1 MVFRRRPKPAA
12 EPAAP
17 AIDPLAVPARYRP
30 AVEDAVRARTQFHS
44 LLAATAP
51 GPMQDRLHELAAKV
65 DAGVQAVV
73 QAVQQAVRLEEVC
86 ATLDPD
92 RVTDDLKRAKRAQ
105 ESEQGD
111 AATVEALTARF
122 ASTQRLLNS
131 LDELR
136 QRIPVLEARL
146 GTAVAR
152 AAELTLTSAASPATA
167 GLDDLGSDLDQLVLE
182 LGALQA
188 GTAAMG

>member
-1 MVFRRRPKPAA
+1 MFRRRPKPAP

-17 AIDPLAVPARYRP
+17 RIDPLAVPARYRP
-30 AVEDAVRARTQFHS
+30 AVDDAVRAGAQFRS
-44 LLAATAP
+44 LLTATAP
-51 GPMQDRLHELAAKV
+51 GPMQDRLHELGAKV
-65 DAGVQAVV
+65 DTGVQAVV

-86 ATLDPD
+86 ATLDPE
-92 RVTDDLKRAKRAQ
+92 RVTDDLKRAKRA
-105 ESEQGD
+105 EEAGQGD

-122 ASTQRLLNS
+122 VSTQRLLNS

-152 AAELTLTSAASPATA
+152 AAELTLTSAASPTAA
-167 GLDDLGSDLDQLVLE
+167 GLDDLGGELDQLVLE

-188 GTAAMG
+188 GAAAVG